1 MRHYLLLLLLLLSTF
16 VPARIEAQ
24 ALPERP
30 AKRPKIGLVLSG
42 GGAKGMAHI
51 GFLKVLEEAGIRPDY
66 VTGTSMGSLVGALYA
81 LGYSASEIE
90 QIALEQDWEMLL
102 SNQVPLSQIAFEEKE
117 YYSRYLLELPVNGTR
132 ISFPSGLIEGQAL
145 NNLLIR
151 LTRGAHSTQDF
162 RKLPIPFACV
172 ATDMVTGQ
180 KVVLQQGF
188 LPEALRAS
196 MAIPT
201 VFTPI
206 KLDGRMLV
214 DGGLVQNFPVQEAL
228 DMGADF
234 VIGVNVGGGLEPE
247 QNLKTMLD
255 VLVQATFFTSAS
267 NLESEKKK
275 TDLLIDVLPFLE
287 GYKTSSFTD
296 TEKIIEI
303 GESVARQYEDSLRSL
318 GTYFNSFRDPMHEP
332 DLSTLQDSVLLN
344 QILISGSKTTPKRIL
359 RRRLRLRENE
369 PTTVSTIENR
379 IEVLYGTGHF
389 NKVSY
394 ALVPADS
401 GYHLQVNLED
411 GALGA
416 LKTAIYY
423 DSENRAGATVN
434 LTRRNLLWQGSRFV
448 AEVDLGQNIRSDVN
462 YLKYMG
468 YRYHLAAKLGSQY
481 YKTDLPLFNDNGNK
495 IAILQRNSNTATLGW
510 QTTTNNTWTLGQQLE
525 YKLSRLYPQV
535 AGQMNID
542 TLTVDIN
549 HLEQLKVRNW
559 SLSTFFRHNNLDRQV
574 YPTRGWRTEAQGSY
588 VFGNRFSVRARP
600 DHAELEESMA
610 GKHYDAY
617 FRVALHANG
626 IVPLRKNLS
635 LILRQGLVMYTNND
649 LPIGEESLVG
659 GYTSVLPNMVEFRA
673 AEPFAYSADNLLYA
687 GLGVQVAL
695 RRKLYLQ
702 LHSTLMDTGL
712 LHGYRTLRGKTTRLG
727 YSATLGYIT
736 PFGPV
741 TAGIAHEN
749 KSDWRGFIS
758 LGFRLPW

>member
-1 MRHYLLLLLLLLSTF
+1 MRHFLLPLLLLF
-16 VPARIEAQ
+16 AAFAPAQ
-24 ALPERP
+24 AWAQAGPERP

-51 GFLKVLEEAGIRPDY
+51 GVLKVLEEAGIRPDY
-66 VTGTSMGSLVGALYA
+66 ITGTSMGSLVGALYA

-90 QIALEQDWEMLL
+90 QIALSQDWEMLL
-102 SNQVPLSQIAFEEKE
+102 SNQVPLSQIAIEEKE

-151 LTRGAHSTQDF
+151 LTRGAHSIQDF
-162 RKLPIPFACV
+162 EDLPIPFACV
-172 ATDMVTGQ
+172 ATDIVTGR
-180 KVVLQQGF
+180 KVVLQRGF

-206 KLDGRMLV
+206 KIGDHMLV

-247 QNLKTMLD
+247 QKLKSMID

-275 TDLLIDVLPFLE
+275 TDFLIDILPYLE
-287 GYKTSSFTD
+287 NYKTSSFTD
-296 TEKIIEI
+296 SEKIIKI
-303 GESVARQYEDSLRSL
+303 GEAVARQYADSLQALAAYFQSFPEPMHQPALSNLEDSV
-318 GTYFNSFRDPMHEP
+318 MI
-332 DLSTLQDSVLLN
+332 N
-344 QILISGSKTTPKRIL
+344 QVLISGTNSTPRRIL
-359 RRRLRLRENE
+359 RRRLRLHEHE
-369 PTTVSTIENR
+369 ATTISTIENR
-379 IEVLYGTGHF
+379 IEILYGTGHF

-394 ALVPADS
+394 AMVPTDS
-401 GYHLQVNLED
+401 GHHLQVNVEEAAQGL
-411 GALGA
+411 
-416 LKTAIYY
+416 LKTAVYY

-434 LTRRNLLWQGSRFV
+434 FTRRNLLWQGSRFV

-481 YKTDLPLFNDNGNK
+481 YKNDLALFNGSGSK
-495 IAILQRNSNTATLGW
+495 VAILQRNTNIGTLGW

-535 AGQMNID
+535 AGQINLD

-549 HLEQLKVRNW
+549 TLEQLKVRNW
-559 SLSTFFRHNNLDRQV
+559 ALSTFFRLNTQDRQA
-574 YPTRGWRTEAQGSY
+574 YPTRGWKSEVQGSFL
-588 VFGNRFSVRARP
+588 FGNRFTVRARP
-600 DHAELEESMA
+600 DHPMPQEGMRSTHL
-610 GKHYDAY
+610 DPY
-617 FRVALHANG
+617 FKISLQADGV
-626 IVPLRKNLS
+626 VPLSHKLS
-635 LILRQGLVMYTNND
+635 LMLRQGLVMYTSND

-659 GYTSVLPNMVEFRA
+659 GYTSVLPNMIAYRA
-673 AEPFAYSADNLLYA
+673 AEPFAYAADNLLYSGI
-687 GLGVQVAL
+687 GLQAEL

-702 LHSTLMDTGL
+702 LSSTVLNTSL
-712 LHGYRTLRGKTTRLG
+712 LHGYRTLRGRATRLG
-727 YSATLGYIT
+727 YSATLGYLTPLGPIT
-736 PFGPV
+736 
-741 TAGIAHEN
+741 TGIAHESH
-749 KSDWRGFIS
+749 SDWRGFLS